1 LEPEIEQRDWLSRIL
16 GKHPSLTIA
25 SIAVAGVVLVLA
37 LARPNHHALE
47 LKCYFK
53 DAQGLRAGAKV
64 RVAGVE
70 VGTVNSVRVRPESR
84 DNPVE
89 VNMMV
94 QTPYEL
100 KIPNDAVVVLESAGV
115 LGETFPQ
122 IDIQGASGPPVGNG
136 GVLKTAPTVNVSSQE
151 LVERLSN
158 ALAQKSCDPGKRAPE
173 PSSSPHASQERR

>member
-1 LEPEIEQRDWLSRIL
+1 MEPEIEQRDWLSRIL
-16 GKHPSLTIA
+16 GRHPSLTIA
-25 SIAVAGVVLVLA
+25 STAVAGVVLAVA

-70 VGTVNSVRVRPESR
+70 VGTVNSVRVRPELR

-89 VNMMV
+89 VNMTV

-100 KIPNDAVVVLESAGV
+100 KVPNDAVVVLESAGV

-122 IDIQGASGPPVGNG
+122 IDIRGASGPPVTNG
-136 GVLKTAPTVNVSSQE
+136 GVLKTGPTVNVSSQD

-158 ALAQKSCDPGKRAPE
+158 ALAQKPCDAGKQAPE
-173 PSSSPHASQERR
+173 PSSSSRSSPEHK